1 LSQHIFTY
9 PRGSEWRKWDLQI
22 HTPASHLNNQFGSD
36 WDAYVQG
43 LFRAAI
49 EKDIAVIGLT
59 DYFTIDGYRKV
70 KEDYL
75 AKPEKLASLFEP
87 NEIKKIAKI
96 RVFPNVEFR
105 LRTLVGPNRINCHVI
120 LSDEVSSSD
129 IEEHFLHDLT
139 FTNQAEPQTSAQ
151 TRKLKTDNLR
161 TFGARLIDE
170 HPLFADDGD
179 ALFVGMKNAV
189 VDDNEVVKLLSQDER
204 FKDKYFF
211 CVVPDE
217 DLSKISWNGQDHHVR
232 KTLIQRSDALFAGN
246 PATRNWSLAR
256 EPQYK
261 EGEAHFIK
269 EFMSLKPCIH
279 GSDAHGFDEIG
290 HPCAKRG
297 KSTHSCSEHSS
308 ECELRFCWIKADP
321 TFEGLRQIMHE
332 PADRVYIGPSAP
344 DYHDQARVISSVC
357 LSGGQGWFD
366 DGDIQLNS
374 SLVSII
380 GQKGS
385 GKSALADLIAL
396 AAGSWLG
403 PMAQNLAGRWGRIK
417 SELIK

>member
-217 DLSKISWNGQDHHVR
+217 DLSKISWNCQDHHVR

-246 PATRNWSLAR
+246 PATMRSAIRVLSAERALIPVPNIHPNANCDSAGSKQTQHLR
-256 EPQYK
+256 VCDK
-261 EGEAHFIK
+261 LC
-269 EFMSLKPCIH
+269 MSLRTGCI
-279 GSDAHGFDEIG
+279 SDLQ
-290 HPCAKRG
+290 HPITMTKRALFHRCVYLAVKDG
-297 KSTHSCSEHSS
+297 LMTVIFNSTPVWFQSS
-308 ECELRFCWIKADP
+308 DKKVLE
-321 TFEGLRQIMHE
+321 
-332 PADRVYIGPSAP
+332 
-344 DYHDQARVISSVC
+344 
-357 LSGGQGWFD
+357 
-366 DGDIQLNS
+366 
-374 SLVSII
+374 SLLWPI
-380 GQKGS
+380 
-385 GKSALADLIAL
+385 
-396 AAGSWLG
+396 
-403 PMAQNLAGRWGRIK
+403 
-417 SELIK
+417 